1 MSNLFVLVAHWH
13 GYNHSSPI
21 GVCPTLE
28 AAQDYALE
36 YDRENSGTIWR
47 CPDNASHDERNDWQ
61 AGICPDCGSEK
72 EMLLNG
78 AKALVWEERQESIAQ
93 KIGHDDLP
101 DYYGEGGAYADYSIF
116 AFSEPWVAELR
127 AIVEAIPC
135 PDCVFLN
142 CEPYSSSRS
151 CQCATHDGCPSCVT
165 DDVEASAYVQSWE
178 SQIEEN
184 DSEGT
189 KCLECG
195 APYDGDGWDGL
206 CGNCV
211 DWLED
216 DDEETTDAEEMET
229 PKLTLVKGPE
239 ELERE
244 EGDEDD
250 RLL

>member
-78 AKALVWEERQESIAQ
+78 AEALVWEEGQESIAQ

-116 AFSEPWVAELR
+116 AFSEPRVAELCT
-127 AIVEAIPC
+127 IVEAIP
-135 PDCVFLN
+135 
-142 CEPYSSSRS
+142 
-151 CQCATHDGCPSCVT
+151 
-165 DDVEASAYVQSWE
+165 
-178 SQIEEN
+178 
-184 DSEGT
+184 
-189 KCLECG
+189 CLECG

-216 DDEETTDAEEMET
+216 DDKEKMGAEEMET
-229 PKLTLVKGPE
+229 PKLTLMQRRGAE
-239 ELERE
+239 
-244 EGDEDD
+244 
-250 RLL
+250 